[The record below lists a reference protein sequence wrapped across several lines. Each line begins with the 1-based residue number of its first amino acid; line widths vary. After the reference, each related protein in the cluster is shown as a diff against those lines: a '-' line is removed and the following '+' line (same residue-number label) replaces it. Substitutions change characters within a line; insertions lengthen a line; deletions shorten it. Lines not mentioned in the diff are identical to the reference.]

1 MSLKEDLIN
10 ELQKLRINRETIKV
24 KQKKTTKEPKLSS
37 MEELQKLLEEIEQEG
52 DDL

>member
-1 MSLKEDLIN
+1 VPLREDLIN

-24 KQKKTTKEPKLSS
+24 KQKKASKEPKPSS
-37 MEELQKLLEEIEQEG
+37 MEELQKLLDEIEQEG